1 MQDEKTI
8 FTLPKDLF
16 DQLRALADTLDMSIE
31 EISIQALELFVQ
43 KHKNYNIQDDKYKQ
57 GEENL

>member
-1 MQDEKTI
+1 MQDEKIT

>member
-31 EISIQALELFVQ
+31 EMSIEALKLFV
-43 KHKNYNIQDDKYKQ
+43 
-57 GEENL
+57 